1 MPKTTL
7 LNYLPPVI
15 RTFLKS
21 KIHRA
26 RVTGTDL
33 AYEGS
38 IRIDSNLLK
47 LANILPNEMVH
58 VWNVTNG
65 KRFETYAIPGPEGS
79 GEVMINGAAAY
90 QARKGDLVIVTTFAQ
105 LSPAEV
111 VRHKPRIIQVDE
123 RNQPVELPRMGKPLK
138 VVGNG

>member
-1 MPKTTL
+1 MFRTL
-7 LNYLPPVI
+7 
-15 RTFLKS
+15 LKS

-38 IRIDSNLLK
+38 ISVDATLLK
-47 LANILPNEMVH
+47 AANILPNEMVH
-58 VWNVTNG
+58 VWNITNG
-65 KRFETYAIPGPEGS
+65 KRFETYAIPGPQGS

-90 QARKGDLVIVTTFAQ
+90 HARKGDLVIVTTFAQ

-111 VRHKPRIIQVDE
+111 ARHKPRIIQVDE
-123 RNQPVELPRMGKPLK
+123 SNRPVELPRTGKTLK
-138 VVGNG
+138 VVGDG